1 MCYQALFPAPSCST
15 VDVARCASVYTCLR
29 DDCYT
34 RTHIYKYIYICKLY
48 IFSIIIFF
56 FSFPKATPMRTPAGA
71 PRMMNAATLLSRM
84 RRSGSNDSVPSSGQT
99 PGPYDSATKKKLK
112 NKVKSRAANFVYARN
127 TDGGAPTFH
136 DGVSEV
142 LPSQCPSLKI
152 APCFMECMLTYLIPT
167 TYHNQGPRWSR

>member
-1 MCYQALFPAPSCST
+1 MFINIYYSLF
-15 VDVARCASVYTCLR
+15 
-29 DDCYT
+29 
-34 RTHIYKYIYICKLY
+34 
-48 IFSIIIFF
+48 IIIFF
-56 FSFPKATPMRTPAGA
+56 FSSPKATPMRTPAGA
-71 PRMMNAATLLSRM
+71 PRMNAATLLSRM

-142 LPSQCPSLKI
+142 LPSQCPSPKI
-152 APCFMECMLTYLIPT
+152 APCFMECMLTCLIPT
-167 TYHNQGPRWSR
+167 TYHNEGPRWSR